1 MSATQEQKPIPKAIK
16 FAHGGLAGMGAT
28 CIVQPLDLIKNRM
41 QVSKPGQFSSS
52 FACGAS
58 IIKNEGIRGIY
69 VGLSAGL
76 LRQISYTTTRL
87 GVYTSLLD
95 SSMAKGKDG
104 TGTPGLGM
112 KILFGMTAGGI
123 GATVGTPAEVAL
135 IRMTSDGRLPEAERR
150 NYKNGI
156 DALLRIAREE
166 GVGTLWKGCTPTV
179 GRAMVLNAAQLS
191 SYTQIKQIFMQ
202 KYGLKDGLFCHFCS
216 AMCSGFISTVV
227 SMPIDIVKT
236 RIQSM
241 KPDAAGKLPY
251 TGPINCFGSIIKNE
265 GVLSLWK
272 GFTPYYFRLGPHTV
286 FTFIFLEQ
294 LIRLYRSI

>member
-1 MSATQEQKPIPKAIK
+1 MSGQDQKPIPKSVK
-16 FAHGGLAGMGAT
+16 FLHGGLAGMGAT

-58 IIKNEGIRGIY
+58 IIKNEGISAIY
-69 VGLSAGL
+69 TGLSAGL

-95 SSMAKGKDG
+95 SSFAKGKDG
-104 TGTPGLGM
+104 TETPGLGK

-123 GATVGTPAEVAL
+123 GAVVGTPAEVAL

-150 NYKNGI
+150 NYKNGV
-156 DALLRIAREE
+156 DALFRIAREE
-166 GVGTLWKGCTPTV
+166 GVGTLWKGCAPTV
-179 GRAMVLNAAQLS
+179 GRAMILNAAQLS
-191 SYTQIKQIFMQ
+191 SYTQIKQIFM
-202 KYGLKDGLFCHFCS
+202 KNYGLSDGLLCHFCS
-216 AMCSGFISTVV
+216 AMCSGLISTIV
-227 SMPIDIVKT
+227 SMPVDIVKT

-241 KPDAAGKLPY
+241 KPDANGKMPY
-251 TGPINCFGSIIKNE
+251 SGPINCFGSIVKNE

-294 LIRLYRSI
+294 LIKLYRRF